1 MARRDERAYPWWICE
16 RGATKPGGLLR
27 ENPPGGASFV
37 RGRRWLVAYPDLSG
51 RGCSQ
56 LAVLAT
62 AKIRCRRPT
71 FNFETGSVLTHV
83 HWIRKARYAQ
93 DHWSRRP
100 AVRTGQPRPDAAVDG
115 GKPCSAG

>member
-37 RGRRWLVAYPDLSG
+37 RGQRWLVAYPDLSG

-56 LAVLAT
+56 LAALAT
-62 AKIRCRRPT
+62 AKIRCRRPAFHFDKGSIVCHAPEVPARGKCHLPNLSGRT
-71 FNFETGSVLTHV
+71 FAL
-83 HWIRKARYAQ
+83 
-93 DHWSRRP
+93 
-100 AVRTGQPRPDAAVDG
+100 
-115 GKPCSAG
+115 